1 MERGKESKEPVGEFS
16 ELASNKL
23 PVPFLLL
30 LLCSDRKGVLL
41 CPLPFQRFYT
51 HSPAPHPT
59 LRCFFSMYVKA
70 DLEVEVWII

>member
-1 MERGKESKEPVGEFS
+1 MERGKESKEPTGEFS
-16 ELASNKL
+16 EFASNKL

-51 HSPAPHPT
+51 RSPVPHPT
-59 LRCFFSMYVKA
+59 LRCFFLIYVKA
-70 DLEVEVWII
+70 DLEVEVRMI